1 MGKIAE
7 KTKRKKL
14 NFVEKNVIQTGLL
27 ITFEN
32 VQDDVQ
38 SEEPEGM
45 IYNVHIPYGISYRGY
60 GDLFMKMERIYNL
73 LDRPQAEF
81 EMRNLKKT
89 NWKGTV
95 LENTDRWNFEDS
107 CFEDFKK
114 LYISS
119 KRWAYAETLF
129 RRHGSW
135 QGVMK
140 TTKTGSLYYRSDL
153 ELMHYIAE
161 YLRETRKKR

>member
-1 MGKIAE
+1 
-7 KTKRKKL
+7 
-14 NFVEKNVIQTGLL
+14 
-27 ITFEN
+27 
-32 VQDDVQ
+32 
-38 SEEPEGM
+38 
-45 IYNVHIPYGISYRGY
+45 
-60 GDLFMKMERIYNL
+60 MKMERIYNL

-161 YLRETRKKR
+161 YLRETKKKR